1 MLILDCLKGEKLK
14 VFGDVEQTDQAL
26 KTLYVCLSFMN
37 VSIIIQSRCQ
47 SSSLEWARV
56 GLSEG
61 TLG

>member
-37 VSIIIQSRCQ
+37 VSIIIQSRQ

-56 GLSEG
+56 GLSDG